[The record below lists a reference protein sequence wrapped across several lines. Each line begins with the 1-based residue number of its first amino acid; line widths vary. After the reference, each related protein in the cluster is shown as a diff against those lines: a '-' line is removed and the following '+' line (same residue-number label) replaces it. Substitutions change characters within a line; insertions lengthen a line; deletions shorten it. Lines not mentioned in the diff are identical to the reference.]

1 MPFDPFLI
9 FKSKSAKQQH
19 HHHILLFGPPSQR
32 PIHAALLHT
41 PSAQVVVRPVDLSK
55 HPEWTVQ
62 TKLLGEAHLGHE
74 EAELYD
80 LVDTIISLDPRART
94 NMHHLFDAMKAQRQ
108 FLDGPGA
115 EPVEVW
121 LAQLTTNKPSLL
133 YSLEY
138 SASVP
143 RGYLA

>member
-9 FKSKSAKQQH
+9 FKSPKQRH
-19 HHHILLFGPPSQR
+19 HHHVLLFGAPSQR

-41 PSAQVVVRPVDLSK
+41 PSAQVVVRRVDLSK
-55 HPEWTVQ
+55 HPEWAVQ
-62 TKLLGEAHLGHE
+62 TELLGEAHLGHE
-74 EAELYD
+74 EVELYD
-80 LVDTIISLDPRART
+80 LVDTIVSLDPRART
-94 NMHHLFDAMKAQRQ
+94 NMRHLFDAMKAQRQ
-108 FLDGPGA
+108 FLEGPGA

>member
-9 FKSKSAKQQH
+9 FKPGKQQH
-19 HHHILLFGPPSQR
+19 HHHILLFGPPSQQ

-41 PSAQVVVRPVDLSK
+41 PSAQVVVRRVDLSK
-55 HPEWTVQ
+55 HPEWTIQ
-62 TKLLGEAHLGHE
+62 TELLGETHLGHKE
-74 EAELYD
+74 LELYD
-80 LVDTIISLDPRART
+80 LVDTIVSLDPRART
-94 NMHHLFDAMKAQRQ
+94 NMRHLFHAMRAQRQ
-108 FLDGPGA
+108 FLEGPGA

-138 SASVP
+138 SSSVP

>member
-9 FKSKSAKQQH
+9 FKPVKQQH
-19 HHHILLFGPPSQR
+19 HHYILLFGPPSQH

-41 PSAQVVVRPVDLSK
+41 SSAQVVVRRVDLSK
-55 HPEWTVQ
+55 HPEWTIQ
-62 TKLLGEAHLGHE
+62 TELLGEAHLGHKE
-74 EAELYD
+74 VELYD
-80 LVDTIISLDPRART
+80 LVDTIVSLDPRART
-94 NMHHLFDAMKAQRQ
+94 NMRHLFDAMRAQRQ
-108 FLDGPGA
+108 FLEGPDA

-121 LAQLTTNKPSLL
+121 LALLTTNKPSLL